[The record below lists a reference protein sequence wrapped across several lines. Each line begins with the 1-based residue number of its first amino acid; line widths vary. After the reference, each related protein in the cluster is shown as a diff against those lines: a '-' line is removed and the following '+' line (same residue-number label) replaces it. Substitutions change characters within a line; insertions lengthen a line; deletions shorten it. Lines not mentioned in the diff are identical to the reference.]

1 MKDQIEDLLD
11 QVAKIAIL
19 AGEPSGDLIASQLM
33 AYVRSKVKNIEFIGI
48 GGPLMKQQGL
58 RSFFDYSNLSLYGV
72 FQVIPNIPKLI
83 FLRYKLINYLRN
95 EKPDIFIGVDAPDF
109 NFYIEKK
116 LKQSGIPTF
125 HYVAPSVWA
134 WRPNRVY
141 KIKKSTD
148 HIFSIFP
155 HEKPLFE
162 KVGIETTFVGHPLA
176 NKIPLQSNM
185 NKYRKVL
192 KLNRDELVIALLP
205 GSRLGELKAHTD
217 TLLETAQ
224 SLLRVYS
231 DAKFLIPATNDKNLN
246 FIKGRIRNKP
256 TKNIKLIKGKVDEIL
271 SSANIAIAASGTA
284 SLQIAL
290 HKKPMIIIY
299 KGSWIS
305 YFIWKMVRLIPNVSL
320 PNILLNESIV
330 PEMLQHRATPNL
342 LSEKACEIIKD
353 NQYSKKI
360 ESKFIKLHKDL
371 KRNTSSLI
379 FKIIKPYLK

>member
-1 MKDQIEDLLD
+1 M
-11 QVAKIAIL
+11 AKIAIL

-33 AYVRSKVKNIEFIGI
+33 AYVRSKVKNIEFIGV

-58 RSFFDYSNLSLYGV
+58 SSFFDYSNLSLYGI

-83 FLRYKLINYLRN
+83 FLRYKLINYLKN
-95 EKPDIFIGVDAPDF
+95 AKPDIFIGVDAPDF
-109 NFYIEKK
+109 NFYVEKK
-116 LKQSGIPTF
+116 LKQNGIPTF

-141 KIKKSTD
+141 KIKKTTD

-155 HEKPLFE
+155 HEKSLFE
-162 KVGIETTFVGHPLA
+162 KVGIQATFDGHPLE
-176 NKIPLQSNM
+176 NKIPLKSNKF
-185 NKYRKVL
+185 KYRKML
-192 KLNRDELVIALLP
+192 KLDRKELVIALLP
-205 GSRLGELKAHTD
+205 GSRMGELKAHTD

-224 SLLRVYS
+224 KLLEVHP
-231 DAKFLIPATNDKNLN
+231 DAKFLIPATNDKNMN
-246 FIKGRIRNKP
+246 FIKGRIRNNP
-256 TKNIKLIKGKVDEIL
+256 TKNLKLIKGKVDEIL

-320 PNILLNESIV
+320 PNILLNENFV

-342 LSEKACEIIKD
+342 LSEKACKIINDKE
-353 NQYSKKI
+353 YSKKI
-360 ESKFIKLHKDL
+360 ESKFNKLHKNL
-371 KRNTSSLI
+371 KKNTSSLI

>member
-1 MKDQIEDLLD
+1 M
-11 QVAKIAIL
+11 AKIAIL

-33 AYVRSKVKNIEFIGI
+33 LHISKKVKNIEFIGV
-48 GGPLMKQQGL
+48 GGPLMKKQGL

-83 FLRYKLINYLRN
+83 FLRYKLINFLKK

-162 KVGIETTFVGHPLA
+162 KVGIQTTFVGHPLA
-176 NKIPLQSNM
+176 NKIPLKSDSF
-185 NKYRKVL
+185 KYRKIL
-192 KLNRDELVIALLP
+192 RLERKELVIALLP
-205 GSRLGELKAHTD
+205 GSRIGELKAHTD

-224 SLLRVYS
+224 NLLGVYP
-231 DAKFLIPATNDKNLN
+231 DAKFLIPTTNDKNVN
-246 FIKGRIRNKP
+246 YIKGRIKNNP
-256 TKNIKLIKGKVDEIL
+256 TKNIKLIKGKVDEVL
-271 SSANIAIAASGTA
+271 NSANIAIAASGTA

-290 HKKPMIIIY
+290 HKRPMIIIY

-320 PNILLNESIV
+320 PNILLNENFV
-330 PEMLQHRATPNL
+330 PEMLQHRATPIL

-353 NQYSKKI
+353 KKYSKKI
-360 ESKFIKLHKDL
+360 EFKFNKLHKEL
-371 KRNTSSLI
+371 KKNTSSLI

>member
-1 MKDQIEDLLD
+1 
-11 QVAKIAIL
+11 
-19 AGEPSGDLIASQLM
+19 
-33 AYVRSKVKNIEFIGI
+33 
-48 GGPLMKQQGL
+48 
-58 RSFFDYSNLSLYGV
+58 LYGI
-72 FQVIPNIPKLI
+72 FQVVPNIPKLI
-83 FLRYKLINYLRN
+83 FLRYKLINYLIN

-176 NKIPLQSNM
+176 NKISLQPNM
-185 NKYRKVL
+185 LKYRKKL
-192 KLNRDELVIALLP
+192 KLNREELVIALLP
-205 GSRLGELKAHTD
+205 GSRMGELKAHTD

-224 SLLRVYS
+224 SLLRVYPG
-231 DAKFLIPATNDKNLN
+231 AKFLIPANNEKNVN

-271 SSANIAIAASGTA
+271 SSVNIAIAASGTA

-290 HKKPMIIIY
+290 HKKPMIVIY

-320 PNILLNESIV
+320 PNILLNENFV

-353 NQYSKKI
+353 KKYLKKI
-360 ESKFIKLHKDL
+360 EFKFKKLHKDL
-371 KRNTSSLI
+371 KRDTSSLI

>member
-1 MKDQIEDLLD
+1 M
-11 QVAKIAIL
+11 AKIAIL

-33 AYVRSKVKNIEFIGI
+33 AYIRSKVKDIEFVGV
-48 GGPLMKQQGL
+48 GGPLMKKQGL

-83 FLRYKLINYLRN
+83 FLRYKLIKYLKN

-116 LKQSGIPTF
+116 LKQSGITTF

-162 KVGIETTFVGHPLA
+162 KVGIQTTFVGHPLA
-176 NKIPLQSNM
+176 NEIPLKSN
-185 NKYRKVL
+185 NFKYRKAL
-192 KLNRDELVIALLP
+192 KLDRKALVVALLP
-205 GSRLGELKAHTD
+205 GSRIGELKAHTD
-217 TLLETAQ
+217 ILLETAQ
-224 SLLRVYS
+224 NLLEVHP
-231 DAKFLIPATNDKNLN
+231 DVKFLIPVTNDKNMH
-246 FIKGRIRNKP
+246 FIKGRIRNNP
-256 TKNIKLIKGKVDEIL
+256 TKNLKLIKGKVDEIL

-305 YFIWKMVRLIPNVSL
+305 YFIWKMVRLIPHVSL
-320 PNILLNESIV
+320 PNILLNENFV
-330 PEMLQHRATPNL
+330 PEMLQYKATSTILSKRA
-342 LSEKACEIIKD
+342 CVIIEDKR
-353 NQYSKKI
+353 YLKKL
-360 ESKFIKLHKDL
+360 ESKFFKLHKNL
-371 KRNTSSLI
+371 KMNTSSLI
-379 FKIIKPYLK
+379 FKKIKPYLK

>member
-33 AYVRSKVKNIEFIGI
+33 AYVRSEVKNIEFIGI

-176 NKIPLQSNM
+176 NKIPLKSNM
-185 NKYRKVL
+185 YKYRKML
-192 KLNRDELVIALLP
+192 KLDRKELVIALLP
-205 GSRLGELKAHTD
+205 GSRVGELKAHTD

-231 DAKFLIPATNDKNLN
+231 DAKFLIPATNDKNVN
-246 FIKGRIRNKP
+246 FIKGRIRNNP

-360 ESKFIKLHKDL
+360 EYKFNKLHKDL